1 MGYRLLALFLIRG
14 SCYGAIGPFATVL
27 LLNAGL
33 PATLIGP
40 LAASG
45 SILTLLFAPTWG
57 RLGDRNG
64 RRRMLVVAFL
74 LGVPAALA
82 QASGVLALVA
92 VGYVGWA
99 IASSAWIPLS
109 DSFTLARLGG
119 SRTRYAKVRIGGSI
133 GYALMSVITGA
144 VISYSIAGWSAPGLL
159 GMVLCLTGALG
170 VAARLRGEL
179 RTGTGVST
187 GAGPGLLAGVLAGIG
202 RYRSFLVGLVLV
214 FAGASAP
221 SIFIGPRIAE
231 IGGSGWDIGLATA
244 AGTVVEVPAFLLMPL
259 LLPKFGSRRI
269 FLTGGI
275 LLGVSGVLSAL
286 APTPILLVLARLMFG
301 AGYAWV
307 VLPSLGA
314 VLSVAAPGEQA
325 ATAALHFAT
334 QAAGSLMVA
343 IAGVPLVGL
352 TGSVSLV
359 LIAAAVASPIGAVFA
374 LRAWPKPAGAPPAAA
389 IAGG

>member
-1 MGYRLLALFLIRG
+1 MLALFLVRG
-14 SCYGAIGPFATVL
+14 SCYGAIGPFATIL

-40 LAASG
+40 LAAAG

-57 RLGDRNG
+57 RLGDRHG
-64 RRRMLVVAFL
+64 RRRVLVFAFL
-74 LGVPAALA
+74 LGVPSALA
-82 QASGVLALVA
+82 QASGVLVLVGA
-92 VGYVGWA
+92 GYVGWA
-99 IASSAWIPLS
+99 IAASAWVPLI
-109 DSFTLARLGG
+109 DSLTLARLGG

-133 GYALMSVITGA
+133 GYALMSLITGA
-144 VISYSIAGWSAPGLL
+144 VISFTLAGWTAPGLL
-159 GMVLCLTGALG
+159 GMALCLTGAIG
-170 VAARLRGEL
+170 VAVRLRGEL
-179 RTGTGVST
+179 RTGTGLAT
-187 GAGPGLLAGVLAGIG
+187 GAGPGLLAGVLAGVG
-202 RYRSFLVGLVLV
+202 RYRWFLAGLVLV
-214 FAGASAP
+214 FAGSNAP

-244 AGTVVEVPAFLLMPL
+244 AGTVIEVPAFLLMPL
-259 LLPKFGSRRI
+259 LLPRFGSRRI

-275 LLGVSGVLSAL
+275 LLGISGVLSAL

-314 VLSVAAPGEQA
+314 VSSVAAPGEQG

-334 QAAGSLMVA
+334 QAAGSLVVA

-374 LRAWPKPAGAPPAAA
+374 LRAWPKPAAARVGA
-389 IAGG
+389 IAPGG

>member
-1 MGYRLLALFLIRG
+1 LLALMLVRG

-27 LLNAGL
+27 LLRAGL

-40 LAASG
+40 LAAAG
-45 SILTLLFAPTWG
+45 SVMTLLFAPTWG

-64 RRRMLVVAFL
+64 RRRMLVAAFL
-74 LGVPAALA
+74 IGAPSALA
-82 QASGVLALVA
+82 QASGMLPLVA
-92 VGYVGWA
+92 AGYVGWA
-99 IASSAWIPLS
+99 VASSAWIPLI
-109 DSFTLARLGG
+109 DSLTLARLGG
-119 SRTRYAKVRIGGSI
+119 SRTRYAKVRIGGST
-133 GYALMSVITGA
+133 GFALMSLATGA
-144 VISYSIAGWSAPGLL
+144 VISYSVAGWSGPGLL
-159 GMVLCLTGALG
+159 GTALCLTGAIG

-179 RTGTGVST
+179 RSGTGLSSS
-187 GAGPGLLAGVLAGIG
+187 GGPGLVAGVLAGIG
-202 RYRSFLVGLVLV
+202 RYRWFLAGLVLV
-214 FAGASAP
+214 FAGSNAP

-259 LLPKFGSRRI
+259 LLPRFGSRRI

-314 VLSVAAPGEQA
+314 VL
-325 ATAALHFAT
+325 T
-334 QAAGSLMVA
+334 VA
-343 IAGVPLVGL
+343 IAGVPLVGM

-374 LRAWPKPAGAPPAAA
+374 LRAWPKPASTA
-389 IAGG
+389 